1 MPNFPSVI
9 LEHQQG
15 GSENLAEKKYFSG
28 EIFYFLACF
37 LSKSRRL
44 FICYTLSLYYIVY
57 MLQSQKGASLSHG
70 VNIEEEREGGI
81 TFVGEE
87 TETLLCHPCLHLS

>member
-1 MPNFPSVI
+1 LDADRIFHNFLLFRVTDRSVSVFLSPFCSHLQNCSFFVTMPNFPSVI

-37 LSKSRRL
+37 YPKVADFL
-44 FICYTLSLYYIVY
+44 FVT
-57 MLQSQKGASLSHG
+57 H
-70 VNIEEEREGGI
+70 
-81 TFVGEE
+81 
-87 TETLLCHPCLHLS
+87 